1 MSPVSW
7 GSKEHED
14 STAAPLRGVRVLDL
28 SRLLSGPFATHL
40 LGNLGA
46 EIIKVERPNGGDDT
60 RRIIPLISGESFYF
74 MSVNTNKRSIVLDLK
89 HDRGRRIVHELARDA
104 DVVLENFR
112 PGVAKRLGLGFE
124 DLHAQNEKLIYCSI
138 SAFGQDGP
146 WAQRG
151 AFDLVVQA
159 LSGFMSVNGTP
170 DGPPVRL
177 GLPMG
182 DLSAGIFAAIGVL
195 GALVERS
202 TTGIGQYI
210 DVAMLDSSIGLLGYL
225 SGWALMLGESPPRV
239 GNGHQSLV
247 PYGVYATSDG
257 YVAVAVFT
265 DPFWPKL
272 CKALGLDELAWDE
285 RFDTM
290 SERVAHREEID
301 AVVGAAMRALS
312 LTEALACLVAHD
324 VPHAPVLD
332 VKQSFNLEQVVAR
345 GLVQVVTHEGAGQ
358 LQVVGPVVRY
368 AGKRRMEVSPA
379 PVLGADTEEVLA
391 SLGYSPED
399 IEQLCKERVIEVASR
414 RNSE

>member
-1 MSPVSW
+1 MNSFSW
-7 GSKEHED
+7 GSREHD
-14 STAAPLRGVRVLDL
+14 ASVAAPLRGVRVLDL

-60 RRIIPLISGESFYF
+60 RRIAPLISGESFYF
-74 MSVNTNKRSIVLDLK
+74 MSVNTNKRSVVVDLK
-89 HDRGRRIVHELARDA
+89 HDKGRRIVHELARDA
-104 DVVLENFR
+104 DVLLENFR
-112 PGVAKRLGLGFE
+112 PGVAERLGLGFDE
-124 DLHAQNEKLIYCSI
+124 LHARNQRLVYCSV

-159 LSGFMSVNGTP
+159 LSGVMSVTGQP
-170 DGPPVRL
+170 EGPPVRL

-202 TTGIGQYI
+202 TTGVGQHI

-225 SGWALMLGESPPRV
+225 SGWALMLGESPPRA

-272 CKALGLDELAWDE
+272 CKALDLDELAADE
-285 RFDTM
+285 RFDTIPN
-290 SERVAHREEID
+290 RVTRREEVD
-301 AVVGAAMRALS
+301 AAVGGAMKALS
-312 LTEALACLVAHD
+312 LEEALARLVAHD

-332 VKQSFNLEQVVAR
+332 VKQSLNLEQVVVR
-345 GLVQVVTHEGAGQ
+345 GLVQTVTHEGVGQ
-358 LQVVGPVVRY
+358 VQVVGPVVRY
-368 AGKRRMEVSPA
+368 AGKRRMEVSPS
-379 PVLGADTEEVLA
+379 PVLGAHTVDVLTG
-391 SLGYSPED
+391 LGYSPEE
-399 IEQLCKERVIEVASR
+399 IEQLREERVIETPSR
-414 RNSE
+414 EGSK

>member
-1 MSPVSW
+1 M
-7 GSKEHED
+7 
-14 STAAPLRGVRVLDL
+14 LDL

-46 EIIKVERPNGGDDT
+46 EIIKVERPNGGDET
-60 RRIIPLISGESFYF
+60 RRITPLVSGESFYF
-74 MSVNTNKRSIVLDLK
+74 MSVNTNKRSVVVDLK
-89 HDRGRRIVHELARDA
+89 HEKGRRIVHELARDA
-104 DVVLENFR
+104 DVLLENFR
-112 PGVAKRLGLGFE
+112 PGVAERLGLGFDE
-124 DLHAQNEKLIYCSI
+124 LNAQNERLIYCSV

-146 WAQRG
+146 WAHRG

-159 LSGFMSVNGTP
+159 LSGVMSVTGQP
-170 DGPPVRL
+170 EGPPVRL

-202 TTGIGQYI
+202 TTGVGQHI

-225 SGWALMLGESPPRV
+225 SGWALMLGESPPRA

-272 CKALGLDELAWDE
+272 CKALDLDELAADE
-285 RFDTM
+285 RFDTIPN
-290 SERVAHREEID
+290 RVTRREEVD
-301 AVVGAAMRALS
+301 AAVGGAMKGLS
-312 LTEALACLVAHD
+312 LEEALARLAAHD

-332 VKQSFNLEQVVAR
+332 VKQSLNLEQVVAR
-345 GLVQVVTHEGAGQ
+345 GLVQTVTHEGAGQ
-358 LQVVGPVVRY
+358 VQVVGPVVRY
-368 AGKRRMEVSPA
+368 TGKRRMEVSPA
-379 PVLGADTEEVLA
+379 PVLGAHTVDVLTG
-391 SLGYSPED
+391 LGYSPEE
-399 IEQLCKERVIEVASR
+399 IEQLREERVIEIPSR
-414 RNSE
+414 EGSK